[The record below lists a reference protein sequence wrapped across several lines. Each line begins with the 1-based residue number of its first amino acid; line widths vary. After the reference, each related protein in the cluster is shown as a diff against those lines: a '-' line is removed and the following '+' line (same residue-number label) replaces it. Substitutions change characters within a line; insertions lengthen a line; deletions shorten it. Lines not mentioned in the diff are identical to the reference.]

1 MKNVLFEAGACQD
14 LADARWKRL
23 WNHRL
28 AYSGLRHAE
37 EIGWPQRNSSVEKR
51 AGIVMG
57 VLKGS

>member
-37 EIGWPQRNSSVEKR
+37 EIGWPQRNNSVEKR
-51 AGIVMG
+51 AGIV
-57 VLKGS
+57 KGA